1 MMMMMIIAQD
11 FAGNDFRDR
20 DKSLKPGW
28 MKQKIFFPRSTEEIK
43 EDREKD
49 KENLD
54 RLTKNWGKF
63 KKS

>member
-1 MMMMMIIAQD
+1 MMMMMKIAQD

-28 MKQKIFFPRSTEEIK
+28 MKQKIFFPLSIEEIK
-43 EDREKD
+43 EDRGKNKED

-54 RLTKNWGKF
+54 RLTKNWGK
-63 KKS
+63 